1 MWKGEVCEEKGKMV
15 CVGRGEGVCVWG
27 GGRCK
32 CVGRGKVYVCGKGE
46 GACVW
51 KERVTMYT
59 YVHRGNGFMCGGK
72 GWRGCVED
80 VKGMRV

>member
-1 MWKGEVCEEKGKMV
+1 
-15 CVGRGEGVCVWG
+15 
-27 GGRCK
+27 
-32 CVGRGKVYVCGKGE
+32 
-46 GACVW
+46 
-51 KERVTMYT
+51 MYT